1 MGHHARTH
9 PPAHPA
15 GKLVS
20 STGRSRVPEL
30 RDPPSTPTVPAA
42 SLEKSFSHDGKAQGE
57 NDCRQMGLM
66 WTRTSEH
73 FFLPLGASLPAIDA
87 NFFFFLQKSEGL
99 WLIAGGCNTPTAKQ
113 SPGDC
118 SGCGKEWGD
127 LDLLSPGEQTFT
139 FGAE

>member
-1 MGHHARTH
+1 MPGPIHLLTQLENWCPAQAEAGSQSSET
-9 PPAHPA
+9 PPALPLYQLHHWKNLSA
-15 GKLVS
+15 TMAKHRGK
-20 STGRSRVPEL
+20 
-30 RDPPSTPTVPAA
+30 
-42 SLEKSFSHDGKAQGE
+42 

-87 NFFFFLQKSEGL
+87 NFFFFFLQKSKGL

-118 SGCGKEWGD
+118 SGYGKEWGD